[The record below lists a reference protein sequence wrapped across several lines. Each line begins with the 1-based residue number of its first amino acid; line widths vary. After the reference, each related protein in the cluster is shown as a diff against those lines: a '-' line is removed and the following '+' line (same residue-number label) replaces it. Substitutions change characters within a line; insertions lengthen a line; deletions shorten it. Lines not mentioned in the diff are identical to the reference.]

1 MPELLRQKVELALA
15 LRRELDAGVFDLL
28 DDGEELLNGV
38 REVLGAGPAEGGFFA
53 YDNELF
59 EELGGYLAGEKV
71 RHGHV
76 GCEMGGYFGFSHPQ
90 WWWWDN

>member
-1 MPELLRQKVELALA
+1 MVELALT

-38 REVLGAGPAEGGFFA
+38 NEFLGAGPAEGGFFA

-59 EELGGYLAGEKV
+59 EELGGYLAGEEV
-71 RHGHV
+71 RDGHV
-76 GCEMGGYFGFSHPQ
+76 GGEMGGYFGFRHPQ